1 MYWGMY
7 LLNHTV
13 VISKQGKRGES
24 GIFSLP
30 ETTCKLLQPALR
42 IVIIYHD
49 NDKRLKKGVH
59 PAHSD
64 LILRILCGK
73 YMTFLASFR
82 HSKRKYLRFFSIIKV
97 SPKSW
102 TCFFQEFF
110 RMEFPISDHCAGIRV
125 SRLRYQ
131 NLLDLLN
138 KAKYIMKTHLIF
150 LHYDLENRIF
160 YAVCI
165 MFPILFNHVTCFFY
179 CSIFS
184 LVFFVS

>member
-59 PAHSD
+59 PARPEPTV
-64 LILRILCGK
+64 I
-73 YMTFLASFR
+73 
-82 HSKRKYLRFFSIIKV
+82 
-97 SPKSW
+97 
-102 TCFFQEFF
+102 
-110 RMEFPISDHCAGIRV
+110 
-125 SRLRYQ
+125 
-131 NLLDLLN
+131 
-138 KAKYIMKTHLIF
+138 
-150 LHYDLENRIF
+150 
-160 YAVCI
+160 
-165 MFPILFNHVTCFFY
+165 
-179 CSIFS
+179 
-184 LVFFVS
+184 